1 MKNILSSLTT
11 SEKNRIL
18 EMHKRATSNNYLKES
33 LDVSQGIQDLGTQYE
48 CKDTPDLKKSYD
60 SLKDCY
66 EVMGMDQEKKNSIGM
81 GRQGMKIF
89 RYKDKVPSVKNG
101 DFYIG
106 FYKHA
111 IDCMVS
117 LYGDIVSLGQ
127 DPNENTETGEA
138 VAGGM
143 RIGTGTKFENGLTI
157 TDESKIKTYTG
168 GNDSYAKM
176 KIVWLPTSQDGTGNE
191 FNCTRHEQ
199 GKYVLFPSGNGK
211 YTLTKEESQ
220 ALYNKYCK
228 K

>member
-33 LDVSQGIQDLGTQYE
+33 LEVSQGIQDLGTQYE
-48 CKDTPDLKKSYD
+48 CKDTPELKKSYD
-60 SLKDCY
+60 FLKDCY
-66 EVMGMDQEKKNSIGM
+66 EVMDQQKKNSMGM
-81 GRQGMKIF
+81 GSPSMKMF
-89 RYKDKVPSVKNG
+89 RYKDKVPSAKNG
-101 DFYIG
+101 DYYIG
-106 FYKHA
+106 WYKHG

-168 GNDSYAKM
+168 GNNSKV
-176 KIVWLPTSQDGTGNE
+176 VWLPTDERGTGNE
-191 FNCTRHEQ
+191 FNCTRHEM
-199 GKYVLFPSGNGK
+199 GKYILFPTGNGK